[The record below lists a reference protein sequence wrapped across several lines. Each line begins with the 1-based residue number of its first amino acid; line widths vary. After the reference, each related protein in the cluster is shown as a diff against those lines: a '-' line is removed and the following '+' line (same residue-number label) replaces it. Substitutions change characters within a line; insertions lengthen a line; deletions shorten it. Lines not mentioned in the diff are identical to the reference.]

1 MIQEVLFETDALP
14 YRQKIPVYGF
24 RFGGE
29 EKTIAIMGAMR
40 GDEFQQMYIC
50 AKLVRRLKE
59 LEEKGVISNRYG
71 IQVIPTAS
79 QFSMNVGKRFW
90 PVDNTDINRMFPG
103 YDEGETTQRL
113 AANIFKV
120 LRGHRYGIQL
130 ASFYIPGEFLPH
142 VRLMNTG
149 YTKPDDGYLFG
160 LPYLVMRTPKPYDTT
175 TLNYN
180 WQVFETDAFSVYTK
194 ATDKLD
200 EESAKIAVES
210 ILRFM
215 EKKNILKQADMGDG
229 ADTAFIPENEM
240 SNIQTSTSGLFRPR
254 AKAGDMINENDEIAE
269 IICPYTAEV
278 KEVIKAQCSGRVF
291 FVRHAEAIMEHD
303 LVYRIVPGQSDDI

>member
-1 MIQEVLFETDALP
+1 MKQEVLFEIDALP

-24 RFGGE
+24 KFGSEG
-29 EKTIAIMGAMR
+29 EKTLAIMGAMR

-59 LEEKGVISNRYG
+59 IENKGAIDSRFGV
-71 IQVIPTAS
+71 QVIPTAS

-113 AANIFKV
+113 ADNIFKV
-120 LRGHRYGIQL
+120 LRGYKYGIQL

-200 EESAKIAVES
+200 EESAETAVES

-215 EKKNILKQADMGDG
+215 EKKGILNGIDVGDG
-229 ADTAFIPENEM
+229 VETSFIAENQM
-240 SNIQTSTSGLFRPR
+240 FHIQTRASGLFRPI
-254 AKAGDMINENDEIAE
+254 AKAGDMVKQNDEIAE
-269 IICPYTAEV
+269 IISPYTADV
-278 KEVIKAQCSGRVF
+278 KEVIKARRSGRVF

-303 LVYRIVPGQSDDI
+303 LVYRIVPD

>member
-1 MIQEVLFETDALP
+1 MEQRVLFEINAMP
-14 YRQKIPVYGF
+14 YRQVIPVYGYF
-24 RFGGE
+24 FGGSD
-29 EKTIAIMGAMR
+29 KTVTIMGAMR

-50 AKLVRRLKE
+50 ALLVKRLQE
-59 LEEKGVISNRYG
+59 LEQKGLINDSYG

-103 YDEGETTQRL
+103 FNEGETTQRL
-113 AANIFKV
+113 ADNIFTAIK
-120 LRGHRYGIQL
+120 GYKYGIQL

-142 VRLMNTG
+142 VRLMDTG
-149 YTKPDDGYLFG
+149 YTSPDDGFLFG

-180 WQVFETDAFSVYTK
+180 WQVFETNAFSVYTN

-200 EESAKIAVES
+200 EISAEMAVES
-210 ILRFM
+210 ILRFLFNKGIVRLS
-215 EKKNILKQADMGDG
+215 EESVLNGENTKYI
-229 ADTAFIPENEM
+229 IENEM
-240 SNIQTSTSGLFRPR
+240 VNIQTSKAGLFRLLSR
-254 AKAGDMINENDEIAE
+254 AGDYVQKGDVIAE
-269 IICPYTAEV
+269 ILCPYTAKIMESITANV
-278 KEVIKAQCSGRVF
+278 DGRVF

-303 LVYRIVPGQSDDI
+303 LVYRIITADKA